1 MTEVIFVG
9 TSDAFG
15 AGGRRQSAYV
25 LRTEEGSTLVD
36 CSGTTLTGLNALG
49 ISRDEIDT
57 ILISHYH
64 GDHFMG
70 IPQFLLAAIYE
81 DERRA
86 PLNIAGPTGVEK
98 RIHDLCALV
107 GYGLEG
113 REIPFD
119 LNFHDLTAG
128 EEMEIGPVCV
138 TPFNAHHQ
146 QDTQPHG
153 FVMRLPGGHRVVY
166 SGDTGWFDDLPQ
178 YTQGSDLFICECTSY
193 DRGLAFHINFRDIYE
208 HREKLGARRVILTH
222 LGPEMSSRRG
232 SCPMETADDGLK
244 ITL

>member
-36 CSGTTLTGLNALG
+36 CSGTTLTGLNVLG
-49 ISRDEIDT
+49 IERDEIST

-81 DERRA
+81 DKRRA
-86 PLNIAGPTGVEK
+86 PLHIAGPSGVEA
-98 RIHDLCALV
+98 RIFNLCSVV

-113 REIPFD
+113 REIPFP
-119 LNFHDLTAG
+119 LIFHDLTAG

-146 QDTQPHG
+146 ESTQPHG
-153 FVMRLPGGHRVVY
+153 LIMRLAGGHQVVY
-166 SGDTGWFDDLPQ
+166 TGDTGWFDGLPE
-178 YTQGSDLFICECTSY
+178 YTQGADLFICECTSY
-193 DRGLAFHINFRDIYE
+193 DRGLDFHINFRDIYE

-222 LGPEMSSRRG
+222 LGPSMSSRRG